1 MTDTAVKS
9 EPEQQSKR
17 KKKKPVWVD
26 DPEQYRMTLGEHL
39 EELRWRLI
47 LALLGFVIVFLVC
60 LVFGTQVVTAFVAPL
75 YNTLKKH
82 NVTPQVFI
90 TEVGSAFMV
99 YIQISLIS
107 AAALSAPW
115 VLYQFW
121 LFVAAGLYPHERK
134 WVTRYLPLSITLLIA
149 GMFFVYFLVLPW
161 SLDFFVGAT
170 TWFPMPEG
178 DSPRVAVPATQP
190 LVRVPSLD
198 GDPID
203 PPDESMW
210 FNRREG
216 KLKYYVDGH
225 TSVLLF
231 LPMSLVAPHITLDNY
246 IDLVVMMLVV
256 FGLAFQLPLVVAA
269 VIRIGIVEPDSM
281 RRARRVV
288 YFVLLIV
295 AASIT
300 PGDVITATI
309 ALMVPLVLLYEFG
322 IILGVRGQKR
332 ADAAAAAE
340 AKAESQAGKTA
351 GDK

>member
-1 MTDTAVKS
+1 MTDAAIKTEA
-9 EPEQQSKR
+9 EEQAKR
-17 KKKKPVWVD
+17 GKRKKKPVWVD

-47 LALLGFVIVFLVC
+47 LALMGFGVVFLVC
-60 LVFGTQVVTAFVAPL
+60 LVFGTHVVTGFVAPL

-90 TEVGSAFMV
+90 TKVGSAFTV

-134 WVTRYLPLSITLLIA
+134 WVTRYLPLSITLLIS
-149 GMFFVYFLVLPW
+149 GMVFVYFVVLPW

-170 TWFPMPEG
+170 TWFPMPGSE
-178 DSPRVAVPATQP
+178 SPQVQVAATQP
-190 LVRVPSLD
+190 YMRVPALE

-210 FNRREG
+210 FNRLEG

-231 LPMSLVAPHITLDNY
+231 LPMSLVAPHITLDDY

-256 FGLAFQLPLVVAA
+256 FALAFQLPLVVAA
-269 VIRIGIVEPDSM
+269 IIRIGIVEPDAM

-300 PGDVITATI
+300 PGDVITATL
-309 ALMVPLVLLYEFG
+309 ALLLPLVVLYEFG

-332 ADAAAAAE
+332 AEQAAAAE
-340 AKAESQAGKTA
+340 AGADKGK
-351 GDK
+351 GDSAT